1 MSGGTPYLGSK
12 ISLISKANIRYEG
25 ILYTI
30 DTKEAT
36 VALAKV
42 RSYGTED
49 RPTDRPV
56 APRDEV
62 YEYIIFRGSDIS
74 DLHVSEPP
82 KTTQSNQ
89 PQDPAIVQQ
98 SAPVGAPQQPGFQPP
113 GFGGPPG
120 IGAGGYT
127 PFGAGMP
134 YGNYAHTAWNQQYRD
149 RGMPTGGSHPGSRG
163 STPPLRKSPTVEQGT
178 QVSESMAP
186 GAKKDENKHAQQKQA
201 DRKAPGQ
208 RASSGPGQQQNRSA
222 QQQGQQSRQNQPRN
236 QQNNQNQNQRA
247 PLPTAVS
254 GGPAAFPH
262 QQPTQHAEQRQ
273 QHFPG
278 ASATVRENRE
288 PFRAPGAPQ
297 GAPQRGRTRGRGG
310 PRGGGPRPQSGP
322 NQNRPGSQN
331 RPREPIKFDTD
342 FDFESANA
350 QFDKDALSKEM
361 EEKLKISKT
370 KTDKDKV
377 VNGTTEEKE
386 KDVSDSGNETQV
398 SEQQQEEEDEEIYYD
413 KTKSFFDNISC
424 EASERGKKSE
434 GMLPSYSR
442 MSWQEERSLNHE
454 TFGVTSRNYRRGYRS
469 RGGYRGGWRGR
480 GRGRGGGGGGGN
492 RGGGRSYGNRNRNS
506 QGWVDYEF
514 DYEAAGIK
522 KPPTTASS

>member
-201 DRKAPGQ
+201 DRKAIGQ

-222 QQQGQQSRQNQPRN
+222 QQQGQQNRQNQPRN
-236 QQNNQNQNQRA
+236 QQNNQNQNQR
-247 PLPTAVS
+247 
-254 GGPAAFPH
+254 
-262 QQPTQHAEQRQ
+262 
-273 QHFPG
+273 
-278 ASATVRENRE
+278 
-288 PFRAPGAPQ
+288 

-492 RGGGRSYGNRNRNS
+492 RGGSRSYGNRNRNS

>member
-149 RGMPTGGSHPGSRG
+149 RGMPTGSRG

-201 DRKAPGQ
+201 DRKAIGQ

-222 QQQGQQSRQNQPRN
+222 QQQGQQNRQNQPRN
-236 QQNNQNQNQRA
+236 QQNNQNQNQR
-247 PLPTAVS
+247 
-254 GGPAAFPH
+254 
-262 QQPTQHAEQRQ
+262 
-273 QHFPG
+273 
-278 ASATVRENRE
+278 
-288 PFRAPGAPQ
+288 

-361 EEKLKISKT
+361 EEKLKI
-370 KTDKDKV
+370 TDKDKV

-492 RGGGRSYGNRNRNS
+492 RGGSRSYGNRNRNS

>member
-30 DTKEAT
+30 DTKEST

-62 YEYIIFRGSDIS
+62 YEYIIFRGSDIR

-98 SAPVGAPQQPGFQPP
+98 SAPVGAPQGPGFQPP
-113 GFGGPPG
+113 GFGGGPPG

-134 YGNYAHTAWNQQYRD
+134 YGNYAHTAWNQQYREP
-149 RGMPTGGSHPGSRG
+149 GMPTGGSHPGSRG

-186 GAKKDENKHAQQKQA
+186 GAKKEEKQQKQG

-208 RASSGPGQQQNRSA
+208 RPSSGQQQNRSA
-222 QQQGQQSRQNQPRN
+222 QQGQQNRQNQPRN
-236 QQNNQNQNQRA
+236 QNQNQNQNQRA
-247 PLPTAVS
+247 VPLPSAVS
-254 GGPAAFPH
+254 SGPSAFPL

-273 QHFPG
+273 LFPG

-310 PRGGGPRPQSGP
+310 PRGGGGPRPQSGP

-361 EEKLKISKT
+361 EEKLKI
-370 KTDKDKV
+370 TDKDKV
-377 VNGTTEEKE
+377 VNGTTEERE

-398 SEQQQEEEDEEIYYD
+398 SEQQPEEEEDEVYYD

-424 EASERGKKSE
+424 EASERGKK
-434 GMLPSYSR
+434 SR

-454 TFGVTSRNYRRGYRS
+454 TFGVTSRNYRRG
-469 RGGYRGGWRGR
+469 
-480 GRGRGGGGGGGN
+480 
-492 RGGGRSYGNRNRNS
+492 NRNS

>member
-89 PQDPAIVQQ
+89 PQDPAIVQVMRNSEHSSEGDFLQ
-98 SAPVGAPQQPGFQPP
+98 
-113 GFGGPPG
+113 
-120 IGAGGYT
+120 
-127 PFGAGMP
+127 
-134 YGNYAHTAWNQQYRD
+134 
-149 RGMPTGGSHPGSRG
+149 SRG
-163 STPPLRKSPTVEQGT
+163 KPSFSFSIAARTSLATSRTTRTKTREVRPQHVTYATCDFYLWLLQYSDIRYIHCQSNKGNKTKS
-178 QVSESMAP
+178 
-186 GAKKDENKHAQQKQA
+186 
-201 DRKAPGQ
+201 
-208 RASSGPGQQQNRSA
+208 
-222 QQQGQQSRQNQPRN
+222 
-236 QQNNQNQNQRA
+236 
-247 PLPTAVS
+247 
-254 GGPAAFPH
+254 
-262 QQPTQHAEQRQ
+262 
-273 QHFPG
+273 
-278 ASATVRENRE
+278 
-288 PFRAPGAPQ
+288 
-297 GAPQRGRTRGRGG
+297 APQRGRTRGRGG

-370 KTDKDKV
+370 KSM
-377 VNGTTEEKE
+377 
-386 KDVSDSGNETQV
+386 DVSDSGNETQV

-424 EASERGKKSE
+424 EASERGKKR
-434 GMLPSYSR
+434 Y
-442 MSWQEERSLNHE
+442 
-454 TFGVTSRNYRRGYRS
+454 
-469 RGGYRGGWRGR
+469 
-480 GRGRGGGGGGGN
+480 
-492 RGGGRSYGNRNRNS
+492 
-506 QGWVDYEF
+506 
-514 DYEAAGIK
+514 
-522 KPPTTASS
+522 

>member
-30 DTKEAT
+30 DTKEST

-62 YEYIIFRGSDIS
+62 YEYIIFRGSDIR

-98 SAPVGAPQQPGFQPP
+98 SAPVGAPQGPGFQPP
-113 GFGGPPG
+113 GFGGGPPG

-134 YGNYAHTAWNQQYRD
+134 YGNYAHTAWNQQYREP
-149 RGMPTGGSHPGSRG
+149 GMPTGGSHPGSRG

-186 GAKKDENKHAQQKQA
+186 GAKKEEKQQKQG

-208 RASSGPGQQQNRSA
+208 RPSSGQQQNRSA
-222 QQQGQQSRQNQPRN
+222 QQGQQNRQNQPRN
-236 QQNNQNQNQRA
+236 QNQNQNQNQRA
-247 PLPTAVS
+247 VPLPSAVS
-254 GGPAAFPH
+254 SGPSAFPL
-262 QQPTQHAEQRQ
+262 QQPTQHAEQQRQ
-273 QHFPG
+273 LFPG

-310 PRGGGPRPQSGP
+310 PRGGGGGPRPQSGP

-361 EEKLKISKT
+361 EEKLKI
-370 KTDKDKV
+370 TDKDKV
-377 VNGTTEEKE
+377 VNGTTEERE

-398 SEQQQEEEDEEIYYD
+398 SEQQPEEEEDEVYYD

-480 GRGRGGGGGGGN
+480 GRGRGGGGGGGGGN

>member
-30 DTKEAT
+30 DTKEST

-62 YEYIIFRGSDIS
+62 YEYIIFRGSDIR

-98 SAPVGAPQQPGFQPP
+98 SAPVGAPQGPGFQPP
-113 GFGGPPG
+113 GFGGGPPG

-134 YGNYAHTAWNQQYRD
+134 YGNYAQTAWNQQYREP
-149 RGMPTGGSHPGSRG
+149 GMPTGGSHPGSRG

-186 GAKKDENKHAQQKQA
+186 GAKKEEKQQKQG

-208 RASSGPGQQQNRSA
+208 RPSSGQQQNRSA
-222 QQQGQQSRQNQPRN
+222 QQGQQNRQNQPRN
-236 QQNNQNQNQRA
+236 QNQNQNQNQR
-247 PLPTAVS
+247 
-254 GGPAAFPH
+254 
-262 QQPTQHAEQRQ
+262 
-273 QHFPG
+273 
-278 ASATVRENRE
+278 
-288 PFRAPGAPQ
+288 

-310 PRGGGPRPQSGP
+310 PRGGGGGPRPQSGP

-361 EEKLKISKT
+361 EEKLKI
-370 KTDKDKV
+370 TDKDKV
-377 VNGTTEEKE
+377 VNGTTEERE

-398 SEQQQEEEDEEIYYD
+398 SEQQPEEEEDEVYYD

-480 GRGRGGGGGGGN
+480 GRGRGGGGGGGGGN

>member
-201 DRKAPGQ
+201 DRKAIGQ

-222 QQQGQQSRQNQPRN
+222 QQQGQQNRQNQPRN
-236 QQNNQNQNQRA
+236 QQNNQNQNQR
-247 PLPTAVS
+247 
-254 GGPAAFPH
+254 
-262 QQPTQHAEQRQ
+262 
-273 QHFPG
+273 
-278 ASATVRENRE
+278 
-288 PFRAPGAPQ
+288 

-361 EEKLKISKT
+361 EEKLKI
-370 KTDKDKV
+370 TDKDKV

-492 RGGGRSYGNRNRNS
+492 RGGSRSYGNRNRNS